1 MTALPLQADPGVAM
15 GPVVTAI
22 SLAIV
27 LLGLGISVEAFR
39 GYRRNR
45 SRPMLFLALGIASM
59 TVLRTVATA
68 ITGRIVA
75 LDYVGVVGQ
84 SFTLAGLL
92 CIAFSLYLLKRG

>member
-1 MTALPLQADPGVAM
+1 MSGLPLQADPGVAL
-15 GPVVTAI
+15 GPIVTAI
-22 SLAIV
+22 SLATV

-45 SRPMLFLALGIASM
+45 SDPMLFLTLGIASM
-59 TVLRTVATA
+59 TFLRTVGTV
-68 ITGRIVA
+68 ITGRIAA

-84 SFTLAGLL
+84 SFTLVGLL